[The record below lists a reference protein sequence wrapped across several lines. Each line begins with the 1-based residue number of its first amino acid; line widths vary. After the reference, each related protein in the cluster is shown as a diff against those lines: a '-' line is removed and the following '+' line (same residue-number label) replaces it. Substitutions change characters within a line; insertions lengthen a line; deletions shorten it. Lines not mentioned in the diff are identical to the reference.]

1 MRTESL
7 TEVDPLDLVSPKR
20 YGQSGPPHDVWTM
33 MRRHTPVHWC
43 APAGFE
49 SFWAITRHEDI
60 TDISSQPDL
69 FSNAHGIVVLN
80 DQQIAAQAQGDS
92 PLRAMRTII
101 EMDPPNHRI
110 YRKIA
115 SGFFTPRGIGELD
128 QIVTSS
134 ASTLV
139 DALGDEGEC
148 DFIDRIAQ
156 RHPLR
161 VLATILGID
170 RDDEQRLLE
179 LTQQLFAS
187 DDPDYQRAGDDRT
200 EASRQVGL
208 EFYAMF
214 DRIINDRRANPR
226 DDLATLLATT
236 TLPGGEPMGPMET
249 FGYYLIVFTA
259 GHDTTRNALAGALAA
274 FVEHPDELRKVRDN
288 LTLTKPAVEEIIR
301 WTTPVNYMKRTALRD
316 TEVNGQRI
324 REGDRLVLFY
334 ASANRDEDVFERPF
348 AFDVSRH
355 PNKHLGF
362 GWAEHFCLGAH
373 LARASAHA
381 LVHELAS
388 RVESL
393 EFAGAVAQTESSFV
407 VGLKS
412 LPVRY
417 RIRPAK
423 S

>member
-1 MRTESL
+1 M

-20 YGQSGPPHDVWTM
+20 YGQSGPPHDVWRTL
-33 MRRHTPVHWC
+33 RQHDPVHWC
-43 APAGFE
+43 EPEGYE

-60 TDISSQPDL
+60 TEISSQPEV
-69 FSNAHGIVVLN
+69 FSNALGIVVLN
-80 DQQIAAQAQGDS
+80 DEQVAAQERGDS
-92 PLRAMRTII
+92 PLRQMKTII

-134 ASTLV
+134 ARTLV
-139 DALGDEGEC
+139 DSLGDEGEC

-208 EFYAMF
+208 EFYSMF

-236 TLPGGEPMGPMET
+236 TLPGGEPMGPLET

-274 FVEHPDELRKVRDN
+274 FVEHPDELRKVSAN
-288 LTLTKPAVEEIIR
+288 LALTKPAVEEIIR
-301 WTTPVNYMKRTALRD
+301 WTTP
-316 TEVNGQRI
+316 
-324 REGDRLVLFY
+324 
-334 ASANRDEDVFERPF
+334 
-348 AFDVSRH
+348 
-355 PNKHLGF
+355 
-362 GWAEHFCLGAH
+362 
-373 LARASAHA
+373 
-381 LVHELAS
+381 
-388 RVESL
+388 
-393 EFAGAVAQTESSFV
+393 
-407 VGLKS
+407 
-412 LPVRY
+412 
-417 RIRPAK
+417 
-423 S
+423 